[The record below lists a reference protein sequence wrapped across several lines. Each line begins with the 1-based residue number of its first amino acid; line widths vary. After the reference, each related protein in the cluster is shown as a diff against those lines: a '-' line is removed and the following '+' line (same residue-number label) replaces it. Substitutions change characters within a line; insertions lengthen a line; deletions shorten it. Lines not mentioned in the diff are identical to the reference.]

1 MPNQTQ
7 LRPAVINAK
16 MVFRIG
22 TIFWAVALIALGV
35 THFAGTPIP
44 GRYPIISGVG
54 IALGALG
61 YWWAHHNHLIDDEG
75 LSQQQKSANER

>member
-1 MPNQTQ
+1 MSKQTQ

-22 TIFWAVALIALGV
+22 IIMWATALV
-35 THFAGTPIP
+35 TLVVVHFTGTSVP
-44 GRYPIISGVG
+44 GRYPLISGVG

-61 YWWAHHNHLIDDEG
+61 YWWAHHNHLISDEG
-75 LSQQQKSANER
+75 FSEPQLPASEE